1 MTKISTQVAQVQK
14 VAKYTRPLQSNRHL
28 PWCFLSFQ
36 WDPTTLGS
44 GKPGHFIKLDRRKSS
59 VLQRCFSVCFEGQAT
74 KTERL
79 DDWWWLDILD
89 LLPFAI
95 NRSSKCM
102 CVCVCAVSYPPI
114 HCEHFIACHLGNL
127 RPAGLHRTAYGIFSE
142 AAVKVDG
149 LSGRLG
155 HPSSFQFYYLNT
167 LVPSSSHCWWFD
179 RVSPG
184 NWKLQNNNLN
194 LQSNILCI
202 EFHLEGLW

>member
-102 CVCVCAVSYPPI
+102 CVCVCVQYRIHQFIVSISSLAILEISGPRAFIELRMAYSVRPLSKWMGWADVLAIPVLFNFTTLTHWFLQAVIVGGLTGYPQAT
-114 HCEHFIACHLGNL
+114 ENSK
-127 RPAGLHRTAYGIFSE
+127 T
-142 AAVKVDG
+142 
-149 LSGRLG
+149 
-155 HPSSFQFYYLNT
+155 T
-167 LVPSSSHCWWFD
+167 T
-179 RVSPG
+179 
-184 NWKLQNNNLN
+184 
-194 LQSNILCI
+194 
-202 EFHLEGLW
+202 

>member
-79 DDWWWLDILD
+79 DD
-89 LLPFAI
+89 
-95 NRSSKCM
+95 
-102 CVCVCAVSYPPI
+102 
-114 HCEHFIACHLGNL
+114 
-127 RPAGLHRTAYGIFSE
+127 
-142 AAVKVDG
+142 
-149 LSGRLG
+149 
-155 HPSSFQFYYLNT
+155 
-167 LVPSSSHCWWFD
+167 
-179 RVSPG
+179 
-184 NWKLQNNNLN
+184 
-194 LQSNILCI
+194 
-202 EFHLEGLW
+202 